1 MLSVKIYP
9 VIRRDEPLMFDVY
22 TYIGDRLVLV
32 EMGSAALAQKRWM
45 QAKIAR
51 AEAEVA
57 A

>member
-9 VIRRDEPLMFDVY
+9 VIRRAEPLMFDVY

-51 AEAEVA
+51 SEAEVA